1 MSVILKNFI
10 IKFFLQREYISKGE
24 LEMGE
29 KQRKAKP
36 IILGVISLLIVI
48 GTSIGAHK
56 GRTQTLTPS
65 QMKPGIGIQADSS
78 SGDDENLIE
87 IRTWTRKD
95 CSLAPW
101 LITDKLGYFKEEG
114 IKLVFTGE
122 IQANQQIPS
131 IINGDNDV
139 AAAHPNTLLVANNG
153 GADLVGVVRGG
164 IDPGPE
170 VDEKFLHMWW
180 YVNPK
185 KYPDVHSIKDLENIP
200 GKLKFSI
207 ITTNTCT
214 DFLTNTLFDKYG
226 IPKDKNEWVT
236 MPDIQAIQALK
247 QGLTD
252 VGAVHPP
259 FYKGMEDAGMRKI
272 ADTRDT
278 GLGPAAGVTYYYF
291 TRSFIEKNPDTVA
304 RFIRAIKKGQKWC
317 NEHPEETARWTS
329 EAIGV
334 PVTGN
339 HYYAEDGKIIESEIE
354 PWLKQLEESKVI
366 PKGKFKPSDIITHE
380 FEKYCD

>member
-1 MSVILKNFI
+1 
-10 IKFFLQREYISKGE
+10 
-24 LEMGE
+24 MGE
-29 KQRKAKP
+29 NRRRTKP
-36 IILGVISLLIVI
+36 IILGVISLLVVI
-48 GTSIGAHK
+48 GTSFGAHK
-56 GRTQTLTPS
+56 GRTQILTPS
-65 QMKPGIGIQADSS
+65 QMKPGVGIQFNSNS
-78 SGDDENLIE
+78 EEDENLIE
-87 IRTWTRKD
+87 VKTWTRKD

-101 LITDKLGYFKEEG
+101 LITDKLGFFKEEG

-122 IQANQQIPS
+122 IQANQQITS
-131 IINGDNDV
+131 ILNGDNDV
-139 AAAHPNTLLVANNG
+139 SSAHPNTLLVANNG
-153 GADLVGVVRGG
+153 GADLVGVIRGV

-170 VDEKFLHMWW
+170 ADEKFLHMWW

-185 KYPDVHSIKDLENIP
+185 KYPDVYTIKDLENIP

-214 DFLTNTLFDKYG
+214 DFLTNALFDKYG
-226 IPKDKNEWVT
+226 IPTDKIEWVT

-259 FYKGMEDAGMRKI
+259 FYKGMDDAGMRKI

-317 NEHPEETARWTS
+317 NEHPEETAQWTS

-339 HYYAEDGKIIESEIE
+339 HYYAEDAKIIESEIE
-354 PWLKQLEESKVI
+354 PWLKQLEKNKVI
-366 PKGKFKPSDIITHE
+366 PEGKFKPSDIITHE
-380 FEKYCD
+380 FEEYCN